1 MLVLTRKPEEKVV
14 ISIGEEDQIVGLQDQ
29 IVVTILKIQGGKVSL
44 GIEADKKWEI
54 LRQELIEPKMAKKE
68 KEKEEEAR
76 ELEESC
82 VDG

>member
-1 MLVLTRKPEEKVV
+1 MLVLTRKPEEKIV
-14 ISIGEEDQIVGLQDQ
+14 ISIGQQEQ

-54 LRQELIEPKMAKKE
+54 LRQELIEPKTTKE
-68 KEKEEEAR
+68 VEVR

-82 VDG
+82 IDI